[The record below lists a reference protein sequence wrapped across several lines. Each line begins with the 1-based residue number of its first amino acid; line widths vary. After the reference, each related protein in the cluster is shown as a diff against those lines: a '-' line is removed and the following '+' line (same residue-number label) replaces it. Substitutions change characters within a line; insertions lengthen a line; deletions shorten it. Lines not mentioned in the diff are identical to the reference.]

1 MSRTLL
7 DITKTLYDTDGYRHT
22 LVRATPVQILT
33 LVEGFYWLWDRR
45 SGRCLVEGMAGNR
58 LSNARPPGDDLR
70 AGRDP
75 VAETRAFF
83 MAQKAVR
90 SAAASATAVLARV
103 STAASAS
110 GAVVQ
115 AVRTVPALR
124 ALPEISGAVASY
136 SRRRSSPALAGPA
149 LMTAT
154 LMVGCFAL
162 ALLLPAGPRDGPLH

>member
-45 SGRCLVEGMAGNR
+45 SGRCLIEGMASNR
-58 LSNARPPGDDLR
+58 LSNARPPGDDLQ

-83 MAQKAVR
+83 LAQKAVR
-90 SAAASATAVLARV
+90 SAAASATAVLAHV
-103 STAASAS
+103 STAARSS
-110 GAVVQ
+110 GAVAQ
-115 AVRTVPALR
+115 AVRTAPALR
-124 ALPEISGAVASY
+124 ALPAVSGAAAPY
-136 SRRRSSPALAGPA
+136 SRRRSAPAVPGPS

-154 LMVGCFAL
+154 LMVACFAL
-162 ALLLPAGPRDGPLH
+162 ALLLPAGPRGEPLR

>member
-1 MSRTLL
+1 MSRTPL

-45 SGRCLVEGMAGNR
+45 SGRCLVEGMASNR
-58 LSNARPPGDDLR
+58 LSNTRPPGDDLQ

-83 MAQKAVR
+83 LAEKAVR
-90 SAAASATAVLARV
+90 SAAASATAVLASV
-103 STAASAS
+103 SSASRATGVAVAEVNAAS
-110 GAVVQ
+110 
-115 AVRTVPALR
+115 T
-124 ALPEISGAVASY
+124 LPPFAAAAPVAREV
-136 SRRRSSPALAGPA
+136 RRRSSSAAAGSS

-154 LMVGCFAL
+154 LMVSFVAL
-162 ALLLPAGPRDGPLH
+162 ALLLPSGGADPQR

>member
-1 MSRTLL
+1 MSRTSL

-45 SGRCLVEGMAGNR
+45 SGRCLIEGMAGNR
-58 LSNARPPGDDLR
+58 LSNTRPPGDDLQ

-90 SAAASATAVLARV
+90 SAAASATAVLAHV
-103 STAASAS
+103 SSAALSSSASA
-110 GAVVQ
+110 GATLR
-115 AVRTVPALR
+115 APERR
-124 ALPEISGAVASY
+124 ALPVATGQVAPD
-136 SRRRSSPALAGPA
+136 SRRRVACQPSKPS

-154 LMVGCFAL
+154 LLLGCFAL
-162 ALLLPAGPRDGPLH
+162 VALLPAGSRGEHWR